1 MDYREINKT
10 REQFNSGQWPQFLEM
25 IEIDGLRGFTGQAVN
40 FKFPIVAIVG
50 ENGTGKS
57 TILKVAACAYEN
69 KSSEGTYYPSTFF
82 IQTHW
87 DNIQDVILSF
97 RIKQGDETNNFKIK
111 KPSQRWSLP
120 TKRYKRHV
128 FIQDISRTL
137 PLDATAG
144 YAKIAR
150 STAGEISTDR
160 MNDDFTKRLSHILS
174 RNYSKARFVKPDI
187 DPKKEVGLLTREF
200 GEISQYH
207 QGAGEDATLDLFR
220 VLQGIPQYSLL
231 IIDEVEASLHP
242 KAQRLLVR
250 FLLWLCRQKKIQ
262 VILSTHSP
270 YILEELPKEARIL
283 LLSGKSELNILYGI
297 SAEFAMSRLDDKV
310 HPELNIFVEDREA
323 EIWLREII
331 ASKEDGADILQ
342 RIKII
347 AVGPSNVVKMLGE
360 LAYKDKLPQKS
371 FGILDGDKEGGEG
384 CLSLPGE
391 EAPEIVVY
399 NDLKQA
405 NWPNISERFGIGAG
419 SLFNYLEEAM
429 LEPDHHKW
437 NERVGDK
444 ILRSATSVWEILAN
458 QWCKS
463 SLTEEDRNLII
474 NNLND
479 LLSNNGF

>member
-10 REQFNSGQWPQFLEM
+10 REQFNSGLWPQFLEM
-25 IEIDGLRGFTGQAVN
+25 IEIEGLRGFTGQAIN

-82 IQTHW
+82 RQTHW
-87 DNIQDVILSF
+87 DKIQNVSLSF
-97 RIKQGDETNNFKIK
+97 RVKQGNETHTFKIN
-111 KPSQRWSLP
+111 KPSKRWSLP

-128 FIQDISRTL
+128 LIQDISRTL

-150 STAGEISTDR
+150 STAGEISTDSIS
-160 MNDDFTKRLSHILS
+160 DDFTKRLSHILS
-174 RNYSKARFVKPDI
+174 RNYSNARFVKPDI
-187 DPKKEVGLLTREF
+187 DQKKAVGLLTREF
-200 GEISQYH
+200 GEISQFH

-231 IIDEVEASLHP
+231 IVDEVEASLHP
-242 KAQRLLVR
+242 KAQRFLVR

-283 LLSGKSELNILYGI
+283 LLPGKSELNILYGI
-297 SAEFAMSRLDDKV
+297 SSEFAMSRLDDKV
-310 HPELNIFVEDREA
+310 HPELNIFVEDKEA

-331 ASKEDGADILQ
+331 ASKDDGAEILQ

-360 LAYKDKLPQKS
+360 LANKDKLPQKS
-371 FGILDGDKEGGEG
+371 FGIIDGDKEAGEG
-384 CLSLPGE
+384 CISLPGE

-399 NDLKQA
+399 NDLKDA
-405 NWPNISERFGIGAG
+405 NWLHLSERFGIGAG

-429 LEPDHHKW
+429 LEPEHHKW
-437 NERVGDK
+437 NEKIGDK
-444 ILRSATSVWEILAN
+444 ILRSATSVWEIIAN
-458 QWCKS
+458 QWCKACLKEQER
-463 SLTEEDRNLII
+463 SLILNSI
-474 NNLND
+474 ND
-479 LLSNNGF
+479 LLSKNGY